1 MSSGR
6 YTAALHEIGAVDQ
19 LAAIELAEKIGVSGV
34 WLTTGGAGPDAMTIF
49 AAAAVRTER
58 IGLGTAIVPT
68 FPRHPIVLMQQ
79 AQVVAALAPGR
90 LRLGVGP
97 SHQPTIEGMYG
108 IPFDRPLSHLRE
120 YVTILTSGL
129 QAGTFDFTGDR
140 YTVTGEVPNPPNV
153 PVLVSAL
160 RPASFRMAGEM
171 TDGAISWI
179 CPLPYLRDRA
189 LPSLREGAASAGRP
203 TPPLVAHIFAAV
215 HENQAEVRDA
225 ARGRLAMYQR
235 TPFYQKM
242 FIEAGYS
249 EASESLSDAMIDAVV
264 AGGSENEVAD
274 RLRQYIDGGMSEV
287 IVSVLVVGSNRR
299 ASIER
304 TLRLLASI

>member
-1 MSSGR
+1 MASGK
-6 YTAALHEIGAVDQ
+6 YAAAPHEIGAVDQ
-19 LAAIELAEKIGVSGV
+19 LRAIELAEKIGVSAV

-49 AAAAVRTER
+49 AAAAARTER

-68 FPRHPIVLMQQ
+68 FPRHPIVLIQQ

-120 YVTILTSGL
+120 YVTILKSGL
-129 QAGTFDFTGDR
+129 QSGKFDFAGDR
-140 YTVTGEVPNPPNV
+140 YTVRGEVPAPPKV
-153 PVLVSAL
+153 PILVSAL

-179 CPLPYLRDRA
+179 CPLSYLREKA
-189 LPSLREGAASAGRP
+189 LPALREGAASANRVA
-203 TPPLVAHIFAAV
+203 PPLIAHVFAAV
-215 HENQAEVRDA
+215 HEDQNEVRTA

-235 TPFYQKM
+235 TPFYQMM
-242 FIEAGYS
+242 FVEAGFT
-249 EASESLSDAMIDAVV
+249 EAQETLSDAMIDAVV
-264 AGGSENEVAD
+264 VGGNETVVAD
-274 RLRQYIDGGMSEV
+274 RLRQYIDAGMDEL
-287 IVSVLVVGSNRR
+287 IVSVLVIGSNRR
-299 ASIER
+299 ASLER
-304 TLRLLASI
+304 TMRLLAAI